1 MDIST
6 KITLHQLYTEAFHE
20 SHLFPE
26 DTDESITFTAGGGNN
41 TFGAWAEIVDN
52 NPVTF
57 SSKFAT
63 DDGHISSIKLIDASV
78 NDKVYIIELSYGAD
92 KKIVALYGFVSGTV
106 LLPPTQQVRIRSCVI
121 PAGETVYYRM
131 KCETGAATCRVLLRY
146 HHH

>member
-6 KITLHQLYTEAFHE
+6 KITLHELYTEAFHQ
-20 SHLFPE
+20 SYLFPE
-26 DTDESITFTAGGGNN
+26 DTDETITFTAGGAN

-52 NPVTF
+52 TPVTF

-63 DDGHISSIKLIDASV
+63 EAGHISSIKLIDASI

-92 KKIVALYGFVSGTV
+92 KNIVALYGFVSGTV
-106 LLPPTQQVRIRSCVI
+106 LLPPTQQVRIRSSVI